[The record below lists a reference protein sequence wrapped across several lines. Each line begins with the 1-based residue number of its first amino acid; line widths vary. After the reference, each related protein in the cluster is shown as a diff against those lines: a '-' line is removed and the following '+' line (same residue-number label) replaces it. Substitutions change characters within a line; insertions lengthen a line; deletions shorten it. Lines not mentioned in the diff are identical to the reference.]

1 MVQNE
6 QEPLAKLD
14 LEVEKWWHALSVG
27 WMNVEM
33 PRKYSLDLMLQKL
46 MLLQQKTK
54 TVMYEFSSLILS
66 MSAGVGFLPSAVSFS
81 CFYLGN
87 CRYCRLKQ
95 RCGDGVQFTIFP
107 AHLYCTCSCFNVHLV
122 GGFNPYE
129 LYESNWISSP
139 IFKDKSNKKKWFKP
153 PPSHPS
159 IHPILT
165 APKRSQ
171 KESKGGP

>member
-14 LEVEKWWHALSVG
+14 LEVEKWWCALSVG
-27 WMNVEM
+27 WMNCPENT
-33 PRKYSLDLMLQKL
+33 LLMLQKL
-46 MLLQQKTK
+46 MLLQKNKNCYVWNFKPDTLH
-54 TVMYEFSSLILS
+54 VSWCRISSIS
-66 MSAGVGFLPSAVSFS
+66 
-81 CFYLGN
+81 YLGN
-87 CRYCRLKQ
+87 RRYCRLKQ

-129 LYESNWISSP
+129 IYESNWISSP
-139 IFKDKSNKKKWFKP
+139 MFKDKSNKKRLKP
-153 PPSHPS
+153 PLSHPS
-159 IHPILT
+159 IHPIPT
-165 APKRSQ
+165 SPKRSQ